1 MRRASCL
8 LLSSEYVPLRGE
20 PLADKTKSPAKDKPR
35 YTRGH
40 AVTLSMVAL
49 GTIIYGFLWWWYK
62 RVNEQRQAG
71 VMKEKHRNM
80 REDELAELGDESPRY
95 RYTI

>member
-1 MRRASCL
+1 MQLTWGNAAGIMSAFI
-8 LLSSEYVPLRGE
+8 Y
-20 PLADKTKSPAKDKPR
+20 PAKDKPR

-71 VMKEKHRNM
+71 VMKDKHRNM